1 MIKKSIALCMLSLAL
16 SSQSSLAVSVENQ
29 SQTVSVGIK
38 SNIKSE
44 DSLTSES
51 VEVIPGAFK
60 SVRKSNSKY
69 PRELS
74 DEEIKLLKVQSQKR
88 SKQRLVEL
96 QKSDM
101 KVEYQIFDPLY
112 NDRDEKALKQIIRYN
127 TLETNKQ
134 GIGYGNRDKPLRIVS
149 PYMRKNGHGEIK
161 LTHPVNIPSYRTRAD
176 KNKAY
181 DKEFKA
187 FLEKNKGKSYDLY
200 TPRTKEEIKESIE
213 AFFKPIEL
221 IEYPINNPKDYK
233 RVAAIPGFPKQIPS
247 FAKNIHLHSNPAFLQ
262 GGSYV
267 QLAFGGTPDQ
277 LKPYIDEARTDS
289 KVVISKSDLSNVYV
303 KNYVDSKMEYA
314 DTLKTLMPTSIVV
327 VKNTTVA
334 MGKYVQNRVDNPIE
348 KSVDEIY
355 ELENQVLTEFNKIKI
370 DGESSDA
377 KYKRYIETR
386 KRVEA
391 ERDILKPKQMDM
403 VSLDK
408 KEYPIYTES
417 EKRKLQKQYLHRL
430 SFNEDS
436 VKLPDDY
443 VIYLFDFGGNW
454 NHPYALGAAVSPERN
469 YIIYFCQQG

>member
-16 SSQSSLAVSVENQ
+16 SCQSSLAASVENQ
-29 SQTVSVGIK
+29 GQTSSVTL
-38 SNIKSE
+38 
-44 DSLTSES
+44 D
-51 VEVIPGAFK
+51 
-60 SVRKSNSKY
+60 
-69 PRELS
+69 
-74 DEEIKLLKVQSQKR
+74 
-88 SKQRLVEL
+88 L

-101 KVEYQIFDPLY
+101 KVEYQIFDSLY
-112 NDRDEKALKQIIRYN
+112 NDRDEKALKQITRYN

-161 LTHPVNIPSYRTRAD
+161 LTNPVNLPSYRTRAD
-176 KNKAY
+176 KNKAS

-200 TPRTKEEIKESIE
+200 TARTKEEIKESIE

-233 RVAAIPGFPKQIPS
+233 LVATIPGFPKQIPS
-247 FAKNIHLHSNPAFLQ
+247 FAKNIHLHSNPPFLQ

-277 LKPYIDEARTDS
+277 LKPYIDEAKTDS

-303 KNYVDSKMEYA
+303 KNYVDSNMEYA
-314 DTLKTLMPTSIVV
+314 DTLKILLPTSIVV
-327 VKNTTVA
+327 VKNTTVP
-334 MGKYVQNRVDNPIE
+334 MGKYVQNLVNNPIE

-391 ERDILKPKQMDM
+391 ERDILKPKQMDT
-403 VSLDK
+403 VGLDNLDK
-408 KEYPIYTES
+408 KEYPIYTEL
-417 EKRKLQKQYLHRL
+417 ENRKLQKQYLHRL

-454 NHPYALGAAVSPERN
+454 NHPYALGAAVSPEKN
-469 YIIYFCQQG
+469 YIIYFCQRG

>member
-1 MIKKSIALCMLSLAL
+1 MIKKYIALGLLSLAL
-16 SSQSSLAVSVENQ
+16 SSQSSFAASVEMQNQ
-29 SQTVSVGIK
+29 KTSVTVK

-44 DSLTSES
+44 DSLKPEF

-74 DEEIKLLKVQSQKR
+74 DEEIKLLKAQSQKQ
-88 SKQRLVEL
+88 SKQRLVDL

-101 KVEYQIFDPLY
+101 NVEYQIFDPLY
-112 NDRDEKALKQIIRYN
+112 NDRDEKSLKQITRYN

-161 LTHPVNIPSYRTRAD
+161 LTNPVNIPSYRTRAD
-176 KNKAY
+176 KNKVS

-187 FLEKNKGKSYDLY
+187 FLAKNKGKSYDLY
-200 TPRTKEEIKESIE
+200 TARTKEEIKESIE

-233 RVAAIPGFPKQIPS
+233 LVSMIPGFPKQIPS

-277 LKPYIDEARTDS
+277 LRPYIDEARTDS
-289 KVVISKSDLSNVYV
+289 KIVISKSDLSNVYV
-303 KNYVDSKMEYA
+303 KNYVDSNLEYA
-314 DTLKTLMPTSIVV
+314 DTLKTLLPTSIVIV
-327 VKNTTVA
+327 EDTTIP
-334 MGKYVQNRVDNPIE
+334 MGKYVQNLVDNPIG

-391 ERDILKPKQMDM
+391 ERDILKPKQMDT
-403 VSLDK
+403 VGLGK

-417 EKRKLQKQYLHRL
+417 ENRKLQKQYLHRL

-454 NHPYALGAAVSPERN
+454 NHPYSLGAAVSPDKN
-469 YIIYFCQQG
+469 YIIYFLQQG

>member
-1 MIKKSIALCMLSLAL
+1 MLSLAL
-16 SSQSSLAVSVENQ
+16 SCQSSLAASVENQ
-29 SQTVSVGIK
+29 GQTSSVTL
-38 SNIKSE
+38 
-44 DSLTSES
+44 D
-51 VEVIPGAFK
+51 
-60 SVRKSNSKY
+60 
-69 PRELS
+69 
-74 DEEIKLLKVQSQKR
+74 
-88 SKQRLVEL
+88 L

-112 NDRDEKALKQIIRYN
+112 NDRDEKALKQITRYN

-134 GIGYGNRDKPLRIVS
+134 GIGYNNRDKPLRIVS

-161 LTHPVNIPSYRTRAD
+161 LTNPVNLPSYRTRAD
-176 KNKAY
+176 KNKAS

-200 TPRTKEEIKESIE
+200 TARTKEEIKESIE

-233 RVAAIPGFPKQIPS
+233 LVATIPGFPKQIPS
-247 FAKNIHLHSNPAFLQ
+247 FAKNIHLHSNPPFLQ

-277 LKPYIDEARTDS
+277 LKPYIDEAKTDS

-303 KNYVDSKMEYA
+303 KNYVDSNMEYA
-314 DTLKTLMPTSIVV
+314 DTLKTLLPTSIVV
-327 VKNTTVA
+327 VKNTTVP
-334 MGKYVQNRVDNPIE
+334 MGKYVQNLVDNPIE

-355 ELENQVLTEFNKIKI
+355 ELDNQVLAEFNKIKI

-391 ERDILKPKQMDM
+391 ERDTLKPKPADT
-403 VSLDK
+403 VGLGK
-408 KEYPIYTES
+408 KKYPIYTEL
-417 EKRKLQKQYLHRL
+417 ENRKLQKQYLHRL
-430 SFNEDS
+430 SFNEDT
-436 VKLPDDY
+436 VEIPDDY

-454 NHPYALGAAVSPERN
+454 NHPYALGAAVSPDKN
-469 YIIYFCQQG
+469 YIIYFCQRG

>member
-16 SSQSSLAVSVENQ
+16 SCQSSLAASVENQ
-29 SQTVSVGIK
+29 GQTSSVTL
-38 SNIKSE
+38 
-44 DSLTSES
+44 D
-51 VEVIPGAFK
+51 
-60 SVRKSNSKY
+60 
-69 PRELS
+69 
-74 DEEIKLLKVQSQKR
+74 
-88 SKQRLVEL
+88 L

-112 NDRDEKALKQIIRYN
+112 NDWDEKALKQITRYN

-161 LTHPVNIPSYRTRAD
+161 LTNPVNLPSYRTRAD
-176 KNKAY
+176 KNKAS

-200 TPRTKEEIKESIE
+200 TARTKEEIKESIE
-213 AFFKPIEL
+213 VFFKPIEL

-233 RVAAIPGFPKQIPS
+233 LVATIPGFPKQIPS
-247 FAKNIHLHSNPAFLQ
+247 FAKNIHLHSNPPFLQ

-277 LKPYIDEARTDS
+277 LKPYIDEAKTDS

-303 KNYVDSKMEYA
+303 KNYVDSNMEYA
-314 DTLKTLMPTSIVV
+314 DTLKTLLPTSIVV
-327 VKNTTVA
+327 VKNTTVP
-334 MGKYVQNRVDNPIE
+334 MGKYVQNLVDNPIE

-391 ERDILKPKQMDM
+391 ERDILKPKQMDT
-403 VSLDK
+403 VGLDNLDK
-408 KEYPIYTES
+408 KEYPIYTEL
-417 EKRKLQKQYLHRL
+417 ENRKLQKQYLHRL

-454 NHPYALGAAVSPERN
+454 NHPYALGAAVSPEKN
-469 YIIYFCQQG
+469 YIIYFCQRG

>member
-16 SSQSSLAVSVENQ
+16 SCQSSLAASVENQ
-29 SQTVSVGIK
+29 GQTSSVTL
-38 SNIKSE
+38 
-44 DSLTSES
+44 D
-51 VEVIPGAFK
+51 
-60 SVRKSNSKY
+60 
-69 PRELS
+69 
-74 DEEIKLLKVQSQKR
+74 
-88 SKQRLVEL
+88 L

-112 NDRDEKALKQIIRYN
+112 NDRDEKALKQITRYN

-134 GIGYGNRDKPLRIVS
+134 GIGYNNRDKPLRIVS

-161 LTHPVNIPSYRTRAD
+161 LTNPVNLPSYRTRAD
-176 KNKAY
+176 KNKAS

-200 TPRTKEEIKESIE
+200 TARTKEEIKESIE

-233 RVAAIPGFPKQIPS
+233 LVATIPGFPKQIPS
-247 FAKNIHLHSNPAFLQ
+247 FAKNIHLHSNPPFLQ

-277 LKPYIDEARTDS
+277 LKPYIDEAKTDS

-303 KNYVDSKMEYA
+303 KNYVDSNMEYA
-314 DTLKTLMPTSIVV
+314 DTLKTLLPTSIVV
-327 VKNTTVA
+327 VKNTTVP
-334 MGKYVQNRVDNPIE
+334 MGKYVQNLVDNPIE

-355 ELENQVLTEFNKIKI
+355 ELENQVLIEFNKIKI

-391 ERDILKPKQMDM
+391 ERDILKPKQMDT
-403 VSLDK
+403 VGLDNLDK
-408 KEYPIYTES
+408 KEYPIYTEL
-417 EKRKLQKQYLHRL
+417 ENRKLQKQYLHRL

-454 NHPYALGAAVSPERN
+454 NHPYALGAAVSPEKN
-469 YIIYFCQQG
+469 YIIYFCQRG

>member
-1 MIKKSIALCMLSLAL
+1 MIKKYIALGLLSLAL
-16 SSQSSLAVSVENQ
+16 SSQSSFAASVEMQNQ
-29 SQTVSVGIK
+29 KTSVTVK

-44 DSLTSES
+44 DSLKPES

-74 DEEIKLLKVQSQKR
+74 DEEIKLLKAQSQKQ
-88 SKQRLVEL
+88 SKQRLVDL

-101 KVEYQIFDPLY
+101 NVEYQIFDPLY
-112 NDRDEKALKQIIRYN
+112 NDRDEKSLKQITRYN

-161 LTHPVNIPSYRTRAD
+161 LTNPVNISSYRTRAD
-176 KNKAY
+176 KNKVS

-187 FLEKNKGKSYDLY
+187 FLAKNKGKSYDLY
-200 TPRTKEEIKESIE
+200 TARTKEEIKESIE

-233 RVAAIPGFPKQIPS
+233 IVSMIPGFPKQIPS

-277 LKPYIDEARTDS
+277 LRPYIDEARTDS
-289 KVVISKSDLSNVYV
+289 KIVISNSDLSNVYV
-303 KNYVDSKMEYA
+303 KNYVDSNMEYA
-314 DTLKTLMPTSIVV
+314 DTLKTLLPTSIVIV
-327 VKNTTVA
+327 EDTTIP
-334 MGKYVQNRVDNPIE
+334 MGKYVQNLVDNPIG

-391 ERDILKPKQMDM
+391 ERDILKPKQMDT
-403 VSLDK
+403 VGLGK

-417 EKRKLQKQYLHRL
+417 ENRKLQKQYLHRF
-430 SFNEDS
+430 SFNEGS

-454 NHPYALGAAVSPERN
+454 NHPYSLGAAVSPDKN